1 MYYVRNYN
9 DNNLT
14 KFPLH
19 TILSEAEKL
28 LKDPFNEKS
37 EVQRYPLTNIG
48 YAGKK
53 LVFTIALAGFK
64 PENIKL
70 TYVGNVIKVVA
81 TIEDSHKSLDSR
93 NCKCSCCN
101 PNITWVQQNISFKD
115 AERIFRLP
123 DTYMDCDISSKYV
136 NGLLTIVVTP
146 KEEDPSQIEI
156 STEDTDL
163 LEKCDC
169 KCKCNSEEPEQENS
183 EPETPVQEPEE
194 EPEPE
199 FQP

>member
-70 TYVGNVIKVVA
+70 TYVI
-81 TIEDSHKSLDSR
+81 
-93 NCKCSCCN
+93 
-101 PNITWVQQNISFKD
+101 
-115 AERIFRLP
+115 RI
-123 DTYMDCDISSKYV
+123 
-136 NGLLTIVVTP
+136 
-146 KEEDPSQIEI
+146 
-156 STEDTDL
+156 
-163 LEKCDC
+163 
-169 KCKCNSEEPEQENS
+169 
-183 EPETPVQEPEE
+183 
-194 EPEPE
+194 
-199 FQP
+199 